1 MDGEG
6 GEAYVCRC
14 AIFAW
19 MHSYADGLALSQR
32 RQARLA
38 SGHSF
43 VPFPQPAV
51 EPASLGSAA
60 AGPGRFFLGR
70 FLLFSRRQRENA
82 YRTDS
87 RVMRRTRTNPK
98 TVARSCLG
106 CVYCS
111 LYPVIVV
118 NGL

>member
-19 MHSYADGLALSQR
+19 VHSYADGLALSQR

-43 VPFPQPAV
+43 VPFPQPSV
-51 EPASLGSAA
+51 EPVSLGSAA
-60 AGPGRFFLGR
+60 AGPFLSCALP
-70 FLLFSRRQRENA
+70 FLQSATARE
-82 YRTDS
+82 
-87 RVMRRTRTNPK
+87 RVQDRLPSDASYEPK
-98 TVARSCLG
+98 DRS
-106 CVYCS
+106 
-111 LYPVIVV
+111 P
-118 NGL
+118 